1 VVGKSYCFCLMKA
14 ASVLGAESS
23 SRGAWLIAG
32 PSSYMFPVQLRLQ
45 SSIYIYLARLYKGHQ
60 HRHQLIYW
68 KLFTDFLAIFNS
80 LSNLHPCIQSMTSWA
95 MVLFL
100 LKLCMCMSWSNNKL
114 KLLVPQLVLSS
125 LRLFEMIFVHAFTHV
140 LFFVL
145 IYTR

>member
-1 VVGKSYCFCLMKA
+1 MVGKSYCFCLMKA
-14 ASVLGAESS
+14 VSVLGAESS

-80 LSNLHPCIQSMTSWA
+80 LSNLDPCIQSMTSWA

-114 KLLVPQLVLSS
+114 KLLVPQLVLSV
-125 LRLFEMIFVHAFTHV
+125 LDCLKWFLFMRERMFC
-140 LFFVL
+140 FFVL